1 MTSEGDWTSAE
12 LEYGKSDTY
21 TGREMGRRKTSGP
34 PRGKRA
40 NRPNMVAAAI
50 ELAGGPTAVAELCG
64 VRRQSVYVW
73 IKEWKVE
80 RLVDALKLAQVS
92 GIPIERLAGEATNAG
107 KSTQTNSTRNQTN
120 PHPRS
125 HH

>member
-1 MTSEGDWTSAE
+1 MTLRRDLDVRA

-21 TGREMGRRKTSGP
+21 TGRKMGRRKTSGP
-34 PRGKRA
+34 PQGKRA

-64 VRRQSVYVW
+64 VRRQSVYDW

-80 RLVDALKLAQVS
+80 RLVDALKLARAS
-92 GIPIERLAGEATNAG
+92 GIPIEKLAGEAIEAV
-107 KSTQTNSTRNQTN
+107 KSKKAN
-120 PHPRS
+120 PRRQPRPEPR
-125 HH
+125 

>member
-1 MTSEGDWTSAE
+1 MTLRSLDVRA

-80 RLVDALKLAQVS
+80 RLVDALKLAQAS

-107 KSTQTNSTRNQTN
+107 KAKKTN
-120 PHPRS
+120 PNRQQTKHTPG
-125 HH
+125 

>member
-1 MTSEGDWTSAE
+1 MAIPGDARGQRT
-12 LEYGKSDTY
+12 
-21 TGREMGRRKTSGP
+21 TSGL
-34 PRGKRA
+34 PRGRRA

-80 RLVDALKLAQVS
+80 RLVDALKLARAS
-92 GIPIERLAGEATNAG
+92 GIPIEKLAGYAFDSSET
-107 KSTQTNSTRNQTN
+107 KSPRSRPTQTKPDRD
-120 PHPRS
+120 
-125 HH
+125 